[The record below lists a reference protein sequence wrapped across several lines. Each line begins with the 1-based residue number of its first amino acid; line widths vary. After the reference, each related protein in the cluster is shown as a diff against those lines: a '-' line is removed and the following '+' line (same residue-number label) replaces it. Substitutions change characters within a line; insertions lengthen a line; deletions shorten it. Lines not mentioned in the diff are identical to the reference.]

1 VDTSNHARVAGYVIL
16 RDADGRRHALRTDDV
31 QGVSELDDLG
41 DECVVTVTGGQV
53 LHVLRPL
60 DDILSSLS

>member
-1 VDTSNHARVAGYVIL
+1 MDMSKQPRQTGYVVL
-16 RDADGRRHALRTDDV
+16 RDADGRRHALRPDDV

-41 DECVVTVTGGQV
+41 DECVVTVTGGRM
-53 LHVLRPL
+53 LHILRPL